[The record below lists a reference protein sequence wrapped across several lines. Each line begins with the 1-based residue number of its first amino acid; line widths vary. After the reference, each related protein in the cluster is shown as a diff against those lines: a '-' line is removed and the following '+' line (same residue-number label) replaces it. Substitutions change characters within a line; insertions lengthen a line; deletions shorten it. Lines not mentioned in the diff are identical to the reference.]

1 MKSIHFKFIWILVVI
16 LVIYGCIR
24 MVNYYPHLFE
34 GATGATTGATTA
46 STTSATTGATT
57 GATTRATTGA
67 TTASTSTSTS
77 TMTAS
82 TTTPTPYMTMN
93 LFATQTPTPTSAG
106 TTQTPTPTATFTPTP
121 IVTTPTPGVSD
132 VGGYIQAAI
141 DACAKSDVVA
151 VVEKIRAAINAQ
163 TAIPNYA
170 VVELLQV
177 SLGYFIHYENEGTL
191 TNWNLGKIFLYAAN
205 YILSLL
211 SSQNVYDYGNN
222 IQSAVKSLNT
232 LQKDVN
238 TAMTYTSNA
247 VGIQQ
252 ANGNTEAANFLK
264 QAIKYLQLQL
274 QNISVNAMS
283 PLQMAL
289 YEYASA
295 LANLD
300 IKHNNQFTIGPK
312 STIITL
318 KSPAGGSQTETC
330 TTTGSTTTCTS
341 TDGSGGVQT
350 STTTD
355 GGSWWNWGK
364 IKTQYPMNVPKVVQN
379 FLNARS
385 MFNESDQELIDYL
398 SDKEGY
404 DALIKKLKDVKD
416 EMSNL

>member
-16 LVIYGCIR
+16 LVIYGCIH
-24 MVNYYPHLFE
+24 MVNVYYPHLLSHSLE
-34 GATGATTGATTA
+34 GATGTVGSVGTTSAATTSATRTVTSGPTLIA
-46 STTSATTGATT
+46 TTSATT
-57 GATTRATTGA
+57 
-67 TTASTSTSTS
+67 
-77 TMTAS
+77 
-82 TTTPTPYMTMN
+82 
-93 LFATQTPTPTSAG
+93 SA
-106 TTQTPTPTATFTPTP
+106 TPTATSGPTTSATTSATPTATPTAGPTYTPTP
-121 IVTTPTPGVSD
+121 LVTTPPASKTSD
-132 VGGYIQAAI
+132 VGGHIQSAI
-141 DACAKSDVVA
+141 DACATGEVTS
-151 VVEKIRAAINAQ
+151 VVEHIRAAINAQ
-163 TAIPNYA
+163 TDISNYA

-211 SSQNVYDYGNN
+211 SSENSYDYGNN

-232 LQKDVN
+232 LQKDIN

-247 VGIQQ
+247 VSIQQ
-252 ANGNTEAANFLK
+252 ANGNTEAVGFLK

-300 IKHNNQFTIGPK
+300 MKNKGVVANTNIMNATVNTVGP
-312 STIITL
+312 SGT
-318 KSPAGGSQTETC
+318 QTC

-341 TDGSGGVQT
+341 TDISGGTQTQT
-350 STTTD
+350 STGT
-355 GGSWWNWGK
+355 GSWWNWGNV
-364 IKTQYPMNVPKVVQN
+364 KTQYPMNVPKVVQN
-379 FLNARS
+379 FLNARA

-398 SDKEGY
+398 SEKEGY
-404 DALIKKLKDVKD
+404 DALIKKLNNVKD

>member
-16 LVIYGCIR
+16 SVIGACIH
-24 MVNYYPHLFE
+24 MVKYYPHLFE
-34 GATGATTGATTA
+34 GATGTTAATTSATTRATTA
-46 STTSATTGATT
+46 PVATSTTSATTAATT
-57 GATTRATTGA
+57 SA
-67 TTASTSTSTS
+67 TTAATTS
-77 TMTAS
+77 A
-82 TTTPTPYMTMN
+82 TTTPTPTVT
-93 LFATQTPTPTSAG
+93 AIPTSSG
-106 TTQTPTPTATFTPTP
+106 EPTQTPTPTAPATTYTPTP

-132 VGGYIQAAI
+132 VGGYIKSAM
-141 DACAKSDVVA
+141 DACAKGDVVA

-177 SLGYFIHYENEGTL
+177 SLGYFVHYENEGTL

-211 SSQNVYDYGNN
+211 SSENVYDYGNN

-232 LQKDVN
+232 LQKDIN

-247 VGIQQ
+247 AGIQQ

-300 IKHNNQFTIGPK
+300 IKFNKNFTMGPRVM
-312 STIITL
+312 TNTL
-318 KSPAGGSQTETC
+318 KPLERFP
-330 TTTGSTTTCTS
+330 TTQPTT
-341 TDGSGGVQT
+341 DVSGGVQTQT

-355 GGSWWNWGK
+355 GGGSWWNWGT
-364 IKTQYPMNVPKVVQN
+364 IKNQYPMNVPKVVQN

-398 SDKEGY
+398 AEKEGY
-404 DALIKKLKDVKD
+404 EALIQKLKDVKD